1 MSSRNLRIEDVEY
14 NVLPWYN
21 RTSMRHLAHNTA
33 VDEMG
38 TGPEDKVM
46 LQVPGI
52 LRWQI
57 RELMRRLVEKNK
69 GLQKLHKHILKR
81 GQKILLRHNYG
92 AASG

>member
-1 MSSRNLRIEDVEY
+1 M
-14 NVLPWYN
+14 
-21 RTSMRHLAHNTA
+21 AQNTV

-38 TGPEDKVM
+38 IAPEDKVT

-57 RELMRRLVEKNK
+57 HELMRQLVEKNK
-69 GLQKLHKHILKR
+69 GFQKLRKHILKH

-92 AASG
+92 AAYG